1 MSALR
6 ISGLRKD
13 YLVGAEAVPVLK
25 GIDLDVPEGDYV
37 AIMGPSGSGKST
49 LLNVLG
55 CLDHPTA
62 GHYWLGGQDVAALND
77 DEVSQLRGDHIGF
90 VFQSYNLIPQL
101 TVIENIATPLEYR
114 AAAGPEELA
123 RCQELA
129 ERVGLGTRLD
139 HRATQLSGGQ
149 QQRVG
154 IARSLVNAPAFIL
167 ADEPTGNLDTVTT
180 AEILNLLDQLNG
192 AGKTIVMVTHEDEVA
207 HRARRI
213 VRLRDGVIVSDERLR
228 PPAGPPVPALSGPGA
243 AKAGDV
249 GTEAGITVDPAAPL
263 AEASPRTGMA
273 VQPKLSW
280 RSSLEQALKPVQ
292 LGFRNLILHPLRS
305 ALTVLGMFIGVASV
319 IWLMAIGEGIG
330 RQAMEQIEKLGAS
343 NIILRTVAPS
353 TDPGQSRRSNFGI
366 SVADYGRL
374 RRLLPS
380 IVNAV
385 PMQEYTHSLCQARG
399 HMVYARLLGCT
410 EDYAPLH
417 QQVLKAG
424 RFLSSLDMERKAKV
438 CVLSQALCDQLF
450 RIEDPLGQS
459 VQLNGDFYR
468 VVGISD
474 ADVSTEAVAGGQGRP
489 QAANPLMVGCIP
501 LSTYYT
507 NINDPGSRAT
517 DGGLSVDQVTLVLR
531 SQQDVLPAAD
541 LIRSDLERTHR
552 DKDYEVIAPLELLE
566 QARSTRLMFMAMLGL
581 VAAISLLVG
590 GIGIMNIMLATV
602 TERTREI
609 GIRRALGARRRDI
622 TRQFLAETAVL
633 SGVGGAVGILV
644 GLACSPALTG
654 LRSLL
659 TLLFPKLLASAP
671 ETIRNLDPVVV
682 PWSLPLAA
690 GISLATGVLFGLY
703 PARRA
708 AAMHPIDALR
718 HVN

>member
-13 YLVGAEAVPVLK
+13 YLVGTEAVPVLK

-62 GHYWLGGQDVAALND
+62 GHYWLAGQDVAALDD
-77 DEVSQLRGDHIGF
+77 DEVSRLRGDHIGF

-101 TVIENIATPLEYR
+101 TVIENIGTPLEYR
-114 AAAGPEELA
+114 GVTGSAELERCAELA
-123 RCQELA
+123 G
-129 ERVGLGTRLD
+129 RVGLGERLD

-154 IARSLVNAPAFIL
+154 IARSLVNGPAFIL

-180 AEILNLLDQLNG
+180 ADILNLLDQLNA

-213 VRLRDGVIVSDERLR
+213 VRLRDGLIVSDERLR
-228 PPAGPPVPALSGPGA
+228 PPAEVPEAEKA
-243 AKAGDV
+243 AKA
-249 GTEAGITVDPAAPL
+249 EKAAALL
-263 AEASPRTGMA
+263 AEAAAAEADGTSKKPPAWRLALAQA
-273 VQPKLSW
+273 V
-280 RSSLEQALKPVQ
+280 RPVQ
-292 LGFRNLILHPLRS
+292 LGFRSLILHPLRS

-343 NIILRTVAPS
+343 NIILRTVSPPS
-353 TDPGQSRRSNFGI
+353 DPGQARRSNFGI
-366 SVADYGRL
+366 SVADYQRL
-374 RRLLPS
+374 TKLLPS
-380 IVNAV
+380 VVKAIPV
-385 PMQEYTHSLCQARG
+385 QEFTHSLCQAQGR
-399 HMVYARLLGCT
+399 MVYARVLGCT
-410 EDYAPLH
+410 ADYAPLH
-417 QQVLKAG
+417 HQVLKAG
-424 RFLSSLDMERKAKV
+424 RFLSDLDNERKSKV
-438 CVLSQALCDQLF
+438 CVLSQALADQLF
-450 RIEDPLGQS
+450 RIDDPLGQA

-474 ADVSTEAVAGGQGRP
+474 ADVITDAVAGPGKGRP
-489 QAANPLMVGCIP
+489 QAANPLMAACIP
-501 LSTYYT
+501 LTTYYG
-507 NINDPGSRAT
+507 NLNDPGVRAT
-517 DGGLSVDQVTLVLR
+517 DGGLAVDEVTLVLR
-531 SQQDVLPAAD
+531 DQKDVLPAAD
-541 LIRSDLERTHR
+541 LIRTDLARTHR

-622 TRQFLAETAVL
+622 TRQFLAETVVL

-654 LRSLL
+654 LRALL
-659 TLLFPKLLASAP
+659 TMAFPKLLATAP

>member
-1 MSALR
+1 MSALK

-13 YLVGAEAVPVLK
+13 YQVGAEAVTVLK

-55 CLDHPTA
+55 CLDQPTS
-62 GHYWLGGQDVAALND
+62 GQYWLAGRDVALLD
-77 DEVSQLRGDHIGF
+77 DDAVSRLRGDHIGF

-101 TVIENIATPLEYR
+101 TVIENIGTPLEYR
-114 AAAGPEELA
+114 GATGAAEVARCAELA
-123 RCQELA
+123 S
-129 ERVGLGTRLD
+129 RVGLGDRLD

-154 IARSLVNAPAFIL
+154 IARSLVNRPAFIL

-180 AEILNLLDQLNG
+180 ADILNLLDQLNE

-213 VRLRDGVIVSDERLR
+213 VRLRDGLIVSDERLR
-228 PPAGPPVPALSGPGA
+228 PPAALPEVPILSETPESATENKPSKPTWRAALS
-243 AKAGDV
+243 
-249 GTEAGITVDPAAPL
+249 L
-263 AEASPRTGMA
+263 A
-273 VQPKLSW
+273 W
-280 RSSLEQALKPVQ
+280 RPVQ
-292 LGFRNLILHPLRS
+292 LGFKNLILHPLRS

-343 NIILRTVAPS
+343 NIILRTVAPAP
-353 TDPGQSRRSNFGI
+353 DPGQARRLNFGI
-366 SVADYGRL
+366 SVADYKRIMK
-374 RRLLPS
+374 LLPAIS
-380 IVNAV
+380 QAIPV
-385 PMQEYTHSLCQARG
+385 QEYTHSVCQAAGR
-399 HMVYARLLGCT
+399 MVYARMLGAT
-410 EDYAPLH
+410 GDYAPLH
-417 QQVLKAG
+417 HQILKGG
-424 RFLSSLDMERKAKV
+424 RFLTDLDSSRKAKV
-438 CVLSQALCDQLF
+438 CVLSRALADQLF
-450 RIEDPLGQS
+450 RIENPLGQP
-459 VQLNGDFYR
+459 VRLNGDFYR

-474 ADVSTEAVAGGQGRP
+474 SGPGTDEVAGSTGRP
-489 QAANPLMVGCIP
+489 KASNPLLAATIP
-501 LSTYYT
+501 LDTYYT
-507 NINDPGSRAT
+507 HVNDPGTRAT
-517 DGGLSVDQVTLVLR
+517 DGGLAVDEVTLVFR
-531 SQQDVLPAAD
+531 KQADVLPAAEI
-541 LIRSDLERTHR
+541 IRAELERTHKE
-552 DKDYEVIAPLELLE
+552 KDYEVIAPLELLE

-622 TRQFLAETAVL
+622 TRQFLAETIVL

-659 TLLFPKLLASAP
+659 TTLFPRLLSGAP

-690 GISLATGVLFGLY
+690 GISLATGVIFGLY

-708 AAMHPIDALR
+708 AAMHPIEALR
-718 HVN
+718 QVN